1 MDDSVFDKKVIKL
14 WKAMRL
20 MEQSKHLEPKFSESF
35 KELAKY
41 LNEFRVSNL
50 FIKIHIVLFLEIGGS
65 W

>member
-50 FIKIHIVLFLEIGGS
+50 FIRIHIVLFLEIGGS